1 MASFRQEDQIK
12 DVGAVNPIITQ
23 PAVDTSKA
31 DTSTAAAI
39 TAAANTGIQIYG
51 KVQQQRGKELA
62 KQAEDELAAGVAYD
76 QAGRYQSVGEQEA
89 IALGADQG
97 RALALGRGA
106 LTPTQFRARAEAK
119 LKQAMAANPFFSD
132 QIAQGFASV
141 SGYDPRGSMTAA
153 LEEQL
158 RMAQSAKEYDPA
170 KKAKEDQAN
179 LAHKLQIS
187 YEAAGIIIRQQTQL
201 AVQVDLEEKADLT
214 NKRNQLSMQSSSIA
228 QQTQNFFGKISELT
242 AKGPLTPQD
251 ITQLKNDWTI
261 TAEQL
266 REKVRNSATEA
277 GAKWLGED
285 EFNAQITRQT
295 ELLNSL
301 IENHDALTVLNNN
314 KEYALAVNQAAL
326 LSDANMMKF
335 ITFKTLAGEQAA
347 GIVFDAM
354 GNKTFAKFYEEHPL
368 FQGTS
373 ATEMQTLTVTG
384 FAKLV
389 DDKPLT
395 EKEQEAVRLVAKSD
409 PRIVARL
416 PNDMAEKLIGTEP
429 TSINT
434 MAGEG
439 YATKVRT
446 KGITLP
452 EMAAQMNRMAQSQIL
467 QYPVLSGKNKIL
479 TNLEI
484 VGTGGG
490 RGGGASTYK
499 LVDQDGEP
507 VPDEIY
513 SVYNA
518 IKRVA
523 NRYPEITE
531 GLSIQEFAI
540 KTMLGEQQKEKPK
553 PDPTPAPEPEPVPE
567 SLSQNTQDKAA
578 EFLAEFKRKYPS
590 DAGQF
595 TDEEILSFFNSG
607 SGVA

>member
-1 MASFRQEDQIK
+1 MASFRQEDKIK
-12 DVGAVNPIITQ
+12 EVGAVNPIITQ
-23 PAVDTSKA
+23 PVA
-31 DTSTAAAI
+31 DTSTAEAI

-158 RMAQSAKEYDPA
+158 RMAQSARDYDPA
-170 KKAKEDQAN
+170 KKAKEETAN
-179 LAHKLQIS
+179 LAYTLGITYEQARVMRAQQVGLQ
-187 YEAAGIIIRQQTQL
+187 Y
-201 AVQVDLEEKADLT
+201 QVEMAQNQDLS
-214 NKRNQLSMQSSSIA
+214 NKRNQMSLQSSTIA
-228 QQTQNFFGKISELT
+228 QGTQNFLGVVNTAL
-242 AKGPLTPQD
+242 AKGPLTPQE
-251 ITQLKNDWTI
+251 ITQLKNDWAMHVENQRETLRNI
-261 TAEQL
+261 NAEQ
-266 REKVRNSATEA
+266 
-277 GAKWLGED
+277 GQKWLGETDYD
-285 EFNAQITRQT
+285 EQMTRQT
-295 ELLNSL
+295 TFITNLLDN
-301 IENHDALTVLNNN
+301 NDATQVLTKN
-314 KEYALAVNQAAL
+314 KEYALAVQEAAL
-326 LSDANMMKF
+326 LSDANLVNF
-335 ITFKTLAGEQAA
+335 ISFKNLAGEQVASM
-347 GIVFDAM
+347 VFDAM
-354 GNKTFAKFYEEHPL
+354 GNKTYANFVEDHPIYKGYE
-368 FQGTS
+368 
-373 ATEMQTLTVTG
+373 ATKIHALTISG
-384 FAKLV
+384 FAKITEG
-389 DDKPLT
+389 KPLT
-395 EKEQEAVRLVAKSD
+395 KEEQDLVTTAVKSD

-446 KGITLP
+446 KEITLP

-479 TNLEI
+479 TGLEV

-523 NRYPEITE
+523 TRYPEITE
-531 GLSIQEFAI
+531 GMSIQEFAI

-553 PDPTPAPEPEPVPE
+553 PAPAPKPEPVPE
-567 SLSQNTQDKAA
+567 SLTENTQDKAA

-595 TDEEILSFFNSG
+595 TDEEILGFFNSG

>member
-1 MASFRQEDQIK
+1 MASFRQEDKIK
-12 DVGAVNPIITQ
+12 EVGAVNPIITQ
-23 PAVDTSKA
+23 PVA
-31 DTSTAAAI
+31 DTSTAEAI

-158 RMAQSAKEYDPA
+158 RMAQSAKDYDPA
-170 KKAKEDQAN
+170 KKEKEAVAN
-179 LAHKLQIS
+179 LAYILNIP
-187 YEAAGIIIRQQTQL
+187 Y
-201 AVQVDLEEKADLT
+201 EKARVMRAQQVGLQYQVEMAQNQDLS
-214 NKRNQLSMQSSSIA
+214 NKREQMSLQGKTIA
-228 QQTQNFFGKISELT
+228 QGTQNFLGGISKAL
-242 AKGPLTPQD
+242 AKGPLTPEQVRQFK
-251 ITQLKNDWTI
+251 TDWAMH
-261 TAEQL
+261 AENQ
-266 REKVRNSATEA
+266 REVIRAYNTNQNQ
-277 GAKWLGED
+277 KWLGETDYD
-285 EFNAQITRQT
+285 EQMTRQT
-295 ELLNSL
+295 KFITELLDN
-301 IENHDALTVLNNN
+301 NDAAQVLNDN
-314 KEYALAVNQAAL
+314 KEYALAINQAAM
-326 LSDANMMKF
+326 LSDANVMRMFTMKQLF
-335 ITFKTLAGEQAA
+335 GEQPVS
-347 GIVFDAM
+347 IMFEAM
-354 GNKTFAKFYEEHPL
+354 GNSTYAKFYEEHPL
-368 FQGTS
+368 FKGTS
-373 ATEMQTLTVTG
+373 QLEMQTLTISG
-384 FAKLV
+384 FAKLAEGRQQEM
-389 DDKPLT
+389 T
-395 EKEQEAVRLVAKSD
+395 EQEKEAAKLAAKSD
-409 PRIVARL
+409 PRILAGL
-416 PNDMAEKLIGTEP
+416 PKEMAEELIGTDP

-434 MAGEG
+434 LAGPA
-439 YATKVRT
+439 YQTKIR
-446 KGITLP
+446 KGEIKLP
-452 EMAAQMNRMAQSQIL
+452 ELTQQMNRMAQKQVL
-467 QYPVLSGKNKIL
+467 QYPVLSGKNKTL
-479 TNLEI
+479 TGLEL

-490 RGGGASTYK
+490 RAGGAQTYK

-507 VPDEIY
+507 VPDEIF

-523 NRYPEITE
+523 TRYPEITE
-531 GLSIQEFAI
+531 GMSIQEFAI

-553 PDPTPAPEPEPVPE
+553 PAPAPKPEPVPE
-567 SLSQNTQDKAA
+567 SLTENTQDKAA

-595 TDEEILSFFNSG
+595 TDEEILGFFNSG